1 VALVDLDPGFL
12 GCFKKS
18 GMEICSMNKIVWCA
32 VLLGDVVEWEFHDG
46 GTVFPANEVISLRD

>member
-1 VALVDLDPGFL
+1 LALVDLDPGFL

-32 VLLGDVVEWEFHDG
+32 VLLDDVVECG
-46 GTVFPANEVISLRD
+46 MSLGRDI